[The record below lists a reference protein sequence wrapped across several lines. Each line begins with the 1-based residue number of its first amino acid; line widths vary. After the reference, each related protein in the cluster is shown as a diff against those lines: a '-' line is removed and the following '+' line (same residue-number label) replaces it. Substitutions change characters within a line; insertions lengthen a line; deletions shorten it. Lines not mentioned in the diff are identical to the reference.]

1 MSLISKKNDS
11 TALEK
16 IDENHRVTV
25 ERQESA
31 TDLRNTLPT
40 APKRSSVLD
49 GLRRDY
55 EKAAFPSRNMRIA
68 HLLMWCAKNYP
79 GQYITWKDIYK
90 IIRDGEAAKE
100 RALEEFRRSGSHINR
115 LLLERWSACLVCDNG
130 GGTDHGVRASVNDN
144 DTALAMVEKTAK
156 AVVGAHRRWARVTQ
170 AINPNKVND
179 ARLRK
184 FLTSKSIAALTKA
197 AVNPDYLQKLLPPA
211 PETRGSKKPSGSNDD
226 K

>member
-1 MSLISKKNDS
+1 MSLSKDDS
-11 TALEK
+11 TALER
-16 IDENHRVTV
+16 ITEGQRVTA
-25 ERQESA
+25 ERHESVA
-31 TDLRNTLPT
+31 DLRSTLPA
-40 APKRSSVLD
+40 APKRPSVID

-79 GQYITWKDIYK
+79 GQYVTWKDIYK

-100 RALEEFRRSGSHINR
+100 KSLEEFRRSGSHINK
-115 LLLERWSACLVCDNG
+115 LLLERWGACLVRDNS

-179 ARLRK
+179 VRLRR
-184 FLTSKSIAALTKA
+184 FLTSKPIAALTKA
-197 AVNPDYLQKLLPPA
+197 AVDPGYLQKLLPPA
-211 PETRGSKKPSGSNDD
+211 PETRGNKKSSGTNDV
-226 K
+226 